1 MTTDHIPEVG
11 KMMQAE
17 PVPHC
22 EAGPEYC
29 WQCLEEIKPTY
40 GSEEIRKL
48 RDVIANLSPQP
59 AAWVE
64 LSDEDKAEIG
74 RQAGITEDDD
84 GYIVGQLFR
93 LTEAKLKEKN
103 GGGYER

>member
-17 PVPHC
+17 PVPRC

-103 GGGYER
+103 GGGV